1 MLAIRGGK
9 GYGCYASMRALQFW
23 ILLFGSFFVS
33 GVLIKEIFLSR
44 TIAQE
49 HRVLVDSQE
58 TAASGPAWENAWKQV
73 ALRIYPASL
82 KDPALADVLKSEKIE
97 VSRVNPLTGAG
108 SAPVTTP
115 TPSAPAASSKTPATP

>member
-1 MLAIRGGK
+1 
-9 GYGCYASMRALQFW
+9 MRALQFW

-33 GVLIKEIFLSR
+33 GLLIKEIFLSR

-58 TAASGPAWENAWKQV
+58 TAASGPNWENAWKQV
-73 ALRIYPASL
+73 ALRIYPLSL
-82 KDPALADVLKSEKIE
+82 KDPALAEMLRSEKIE

-108 SAPVTTP
+108 SAPGTAPTPTP
-115 TPSAPAASSKTPATP
+115 TPSAPAAPSKTPATP